1 MFSDAAARQLELFIH
16 SFIKVLI
23 MATKNVVVLTVLISS
38 FCVAMASAQVSK
50 TSSSFQSTTNKKIEY
65 LSFANTRVDA
75 HTANER
81 TFHLL
86 RSGKNQM
93 RKAIKKAGKEFQAK
107 MYSHES
113 QWLKS
118 INA

>member
-1 MFSDAAARQLELFIH
+1 
-16 SFIKVLI
+16 

-38 FCVAMASAQVSK
+38 FCVAMVSAQVSK

-65 LSFANTRVDA
+65 LSFANHKVDKHA
-75 HTANER
+75 ANER

-93 RKAIKKAGKEFQAK
+93 RKEIKKAGKEFQAK

-113 QWLKS
+113 QWLENL
-118 INA
+118 NA

>member
-1 MFSDAAARQLELFIH
+1 
-16 SFIKVLI
+16 

-38 FCVAMASAQVSK
+38 FCVAMASAQGYK
-50 TSSSFQSTTNKKIEY
+50 TSSSLPSATNKKIEC
-65 LSFANTRVDA
+65 LSFVNNRADDHA
-75 HTANER
+75 ANER

-93 RKAIKKAGKEFQAK
+93 RKEIKKAGKEFQAQ

-113 QWLKS
+113 QWLKNL
-118 INA
+118 NA